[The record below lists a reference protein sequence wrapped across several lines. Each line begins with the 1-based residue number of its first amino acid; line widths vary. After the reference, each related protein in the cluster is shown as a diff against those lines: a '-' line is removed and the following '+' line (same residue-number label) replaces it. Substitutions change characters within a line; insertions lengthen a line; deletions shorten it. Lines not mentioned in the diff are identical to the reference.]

1 MATGSTVERGH
12 SGRVLFLAIV
22 AAIGGFLFGFDTAVI
37 NGAVDAIEQTFGTSS
52 FVTGFV
58 VAVALLGSAV
68 GAWFAGAVA
77 DRYGRIRVMLLSALL
92 FAISAIGSGLAFS
105 PWDLAIWRFIGGVAI
120 GAASVIAPAYIAEVA
135 PAAMR
140 GRLGSLQQLA
150 IVFGIFAALLSD
162 TLLARIAGGANEDLF
177 LGLQAW
183 RWMFMAAV
191 IPAVVYGVLAAR
203 IPESPRYLIRR
214 GRDDDARVVLEQIL
228 PADEVDPKLR
238 EIHGT
243 INVEERSSYS
253 DLKGP
258 RFGLLPIVW
267 VGILLSVFQ
276 QFVGINVI
284 FYYSTT
290 LWQSVG
296 FQENDAFI
304 ISTITSVVNIA
315 TTFIAIAM
323 IDRVGR
329 KPCCSIGSAGM
340 MVTMATMAIVFFT
353 APDVNNEPNLTGAS
367 GPIALIAANLYVV
380 FFGMSW
386 GPVVWVLLGEMFNN
400 RIRALALSVG
410 AAAQWIA
417 NFTITL
423 TFPPLSAASV
433 ALPYL
438 LYAIFALLSF
448 VFVSR
453 AVQETK
459 GRELEDMQ

>member
-1 MATGSTVERGH
+1 
-12 SGRVLFLAIV
+12 
-22 AAIGGFLFGFDTAVI
+22 
-37 NGAVDAIEQTFGTSS
+37 
-52 FVTGFV
+52 
-58 VAVALLGSAV
+58 
-68 GAWFAGAVA
+68 
-77 DRYGRIRVMLLSALL
+77 
-92 FAISAIGSGLAFS
+92 
-105 PWDLAIWRFIGGVAI
+105 
-120 GAASVIAPAYIAEVA
+120 
-135 PAAMR
+135 MR

-162 TLLARIAGGANEDLF
+162 TLLAPLLAVRTKTCSSGCRPGAGCSWPRSF
-177 LGLQAW
+177 
-183 RWMFMAAV
+183 RRSF
-191 IPAVVYGVLAAR
+191 LAAR

-214 GRDDDARVVLEQIL
+214 GRDDDARVVLRQIL

-267 VGILLSVFQ
+267 VGILLSIFQ

-329 KPCCSIGSAGM
+329 KPLLLIGSAGM

-417 NFTITL
+417 NL
-423 TFPPLSAASV
+423 HHLDVPAAVGGSV

-438 LYAIFALLSF
+438 LYAIFAFMSF

-459 GRELEDMQ
+459 GRELEEMQ

>member
-1 MATGSTVERGH
+1 
-12 SGRVLFLAIV
+12 L
-22 AAIGGFLFGFDTAVI
+22 
-37 NGAVDAIEQTFGTSS
+37 
-52 FVTGFV
+52 
-58 VAVALLGSAV
+58 
-68 GAWFAGAVA
+68 
-77 DRYGRIRVMLLSALL
+77 
-92 FAISAIGSGLAFS
+92 
-105 PWDLAIWRFIGGVAI
+105 P
-120 GAASVIAPAYIAEVA
+120 
-135 PAAMR
+135 
-140 GRLGSLQQLA
+140 

-162 TLLARIAGGANEDLF
+162 TLLAGLAGGANEDLF

-183 RWMFMAAV
+183 RWMCPAAV
-191 IPAVVYGVLAAR
+191 IPAVVYGILASR

-214 GRDDDARVVLEQIL
+214 GQDDQARLVLQQIL

-243 INVEERSSYS
+243 LNVEERSSYS

-258 RFGLLPIVW
+258 RFGLLAIVW
-267 VGILLSVFQ
+267 VGILLSIFQ
-276 QFVGINVI
+276 QFIGINVI

-296 FQENDAFI
+296 FQEDDAFI

-315 TTFIAIAM
+315 TTFVAIAM
-323 IDRVGR
+323 IDRIGG
-329 KPCCSIGSAGM
+329 KPLLLIGSAGM
-340 MVTMATMAIVFFT
+340 VIMMATMAITFFS
-353 APDVNNEPNLTGAS
+353 ASEVNNEPNLAGAS

-410 AAAQWIA
+410 AAAQWLA

-423 TFPPLSAASV
+423 TFPPLSAADV

-438 LYAIFALLSF
+438 LYSIFAALSF
-448 VFVSR
+448 AFVAR
-453 AVQETK
+453 NVRETK
-459 GRELEDMQ
+459 GRELEEME

>member
-1 MATGSTVERGH
+1 
-12 SGRVLFLAIV
+12 
-22 AAIGGFLFGFDTAVI
+22 
-37 NGAVDAIEQTFGTSS
+37 
-52 FVTGFV
+52 
-58 VAVALLGSAV
+58 
-68 GAWFAGAVA
+68 
-77 DRYGRIRVMLLSALL
+77 
-92 FAISAIGSGLAFS
+92 
-105 PWDLAIWRFIGGVAI
+105 
-120 GAASVIAPAYIAEVA
+120 
-135 PAAMR
+135 
-140 GRLGSLQQLA
+140 
-150 IVFGIFAALLSD
+150 
-162 TLLARIAGGANEDLF
+162 
-177 LGLQAW
+177 
-183 RWMFMAAV
+183 MAAV
-191 IPAVVYGVLAAR
+191 VPAVVYGVLAAR

-214 GRDDDARVVLEQIL
+214 GRDDDARVVLRQIL

-267 VGILLSVFQ
+267 VGILLSIFQ

-329 KPCCSIGSAGM
+329 KPLLLIGSAGM
-340 MVTMATMAIVFFT
+340 MVTMVTMAIVFFT

-423 TFPPLSAASV
+423 TFPPLSAA
-433 ALPYL
+433 
-438 LYAIFALLSF
+438 
-448 VFVSR
+448 VSR
-453 AVQETK
+453 CRTCCTPSSRLCRSSSCR
-459 GRELEDMQ
+459 GRYWRRRVVSWRRCNNPRAAPP